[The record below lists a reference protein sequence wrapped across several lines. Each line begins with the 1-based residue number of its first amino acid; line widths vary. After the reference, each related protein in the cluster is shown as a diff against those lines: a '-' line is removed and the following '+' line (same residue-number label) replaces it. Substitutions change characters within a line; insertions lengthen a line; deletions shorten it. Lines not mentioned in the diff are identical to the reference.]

1 MQLING
7 QSSMFNKLVNIFF
20 NFISNGTNESF
31 FKGYYRVMY
40 DPTSWDLISS
50 GLKAKDHDGIHLLNR
65 AQILDDIFNFGRSG
79 SMKYE
84 RVLEIVSYLTE
95 EENYLPWLAAFN
107 NFVVIERRLDEENLA
122 IFKVYSLN
130 KFESILTNLLFFS
143 ELYSRFD
150 W

>member
-1 MQLING
+1 
-7 QSSMFNKLVNIFF
+7 
-20 NFISNGTNESF
+20 
-31 FKGYYRVMY
+31 MY

-130 KFESILTNLLFFS
+130 KFESINLNFI
-143 ELYSRFD
+143 
-150 W
+150 